1 MNTRTII
8 RQVSLDL
15 NDQEPGYEYTRWT
28 YDQLASYLQEALN
41 HLYNSLK
48 YLFTAKVVVP
58 LEYGDVWQDACQC
71 EDIQRVLGMT
81 NAEGT
86 RILKRLRRR
95 TDDDSIV
102 WSSERSAKCS
112 YGKKYEAES
121 YMINATD
128 GRSFMVFPPVPPSA
142 PRQYALIECYAPL
155 GVETGEEDVPFE
167 VVAAAKQWM
176 LYRAMMIDSEN
187 NATIAEIGLKHR
199 ETYFSLV
206 QDLVQTRALEEARD
220 ENGGAARPVQN
231 RSSE

>member
-142 PRQYALIECYAPL
+142 PRQYALIECYVPPE
-155 GVETGEEDVPFE
+155 VTDERDVPFE

>member
-1 MNTRTII
+1 MRTQDII

-15 NDQEPGYEYTRWT
+15 NDQEAGYEYMHWT
-28 YDQLASYLQEALN
+28 YGQLASYLQEALN

-48 YLFTAKVVVP
+48 YLFTERVVVP
-58 LEYGDVWQDACQC
+58 LEYGEVWQQACQC
-71 EDIQRVLGMT
+71 DDIQRVLGMT

-102 WSSERSAKCS
+102 WSSARSAKCS
-112 YGKKYEAES
+112 YGTKYEAES

-142 PRQYALIECYAPL
+142 PRQYALIECFVPPD
-155 GVETGEEDVPFE
+155 VTSTEDVPFE
-167 VVAAAKQWM
+167 IVAAAKQWM

-199 ETYFSLV
+199 ETYFTLV
-206 QDLVQTRALEEARD
+206 KNLVETRALEEMKD
-220 ENGGAARPVQN
+220 ENGGTVRQVQN